1 MTTQSSTSGTGIDV
15 PEADLE
21 TGASLFVIDETVDAS
36 SLLRPVA
43 DIVVEGHNV
52 VVPDH
57 FRDYLADKLAR
68 LERFDAS
75 LLQFEVK
82 VQHERNRRQ
91 SKSSQH
97 IELTAKGK
105 GPTIRAE
112 ASADTFHA
120 AADAALSK
128 LESRLRRAQDRRK
141 IHHGR
146 HSPVSVAEATAAIAE
161 QDEGQQITAELEATE
176 REAGPGRIVR
186 TKEHTAEPMNVD
198 EALFQMEL
206 VEHDFFLFQDSDGG
220 RPTVVYRRHGFNYG
234 VIRLT

>member
-1 MTTQSSTSGTGIDV
+1 M
-15 PEADLE
+15 
-21 TGASLFVIDETVDAS
+21 IDETVDAS
-36 SLLRPVA
+36 SLIRPVA
-43 DIVVEGHNV
+43 DVVVEGHNV

-68 LERFDAS
+68 LERFDDS

-161 QDEGQQITAELEATE
+161 QDEGQQITAEHEAAEREETE

-206 VEHDFFLFQDSDGG
+206 VEHDFFLFQDSESG
-220 RPTVVYRRHGFNYG
+220 RPTVVYRRHGFDYG